1 MPSARRTRARVE
13 PRPPSQ
19 ARPHARRKNRNEARA
34 ILIRRA
40 LAGTGAGI
48 CFPGLRARGT
58 ASQPLPPRAAAGGA
72 GGVSGARRALCRWRA
87 RGLCGNPPL
96 LGRDPGIFGPFLDM
110 HGLTAAWHCHR
121 LGIDVAV
128 SDPCDLM
135 RRPFNYGPLW
145 LPLAYVAPS
154 FSDALGF
161 GLGLLFI
168 LSLVALPPAQSL
180 AETGL
185 RVATTLSTTIVFA
198 LERGN
203 PDLVISAGLLALR
216 HHAQEPGLKRLCAAA
231 VLVTVLL
238 MWRAF
243 SIIISSR

>member
-1 MPSARRTRARVE
+1 
-13 PRPPSQ
+13 
-19 ARPHARRKNRNEARA
+19 
-34 ILIRRA
+34 
-40 LAGTGAGI
+40 
-48 CFPGLRARGT
+48 
-58 ASQPLPPRAAAGGA
+58 
-72 GGVSGARRALCRWRA
+72 
-87 RGLCGNPPL
+87 
-96 LGRDPGIFGPFLDM
+96 M

-203 PDLVISAGLLALR
+203 PDLVIFMLVLLAGLFMASASRLRFAAYALVIAAGLLALR

-243 SIIISSR
+243 FDNHLLALTAATGLPATMVSALRLEVWLLGELAWWFLISVMGAAIAAQLGETHTGKQLAALLRRIGIKAARAPV